1 MPDIHLYLDGDLTA
15 CGLPI
20 EGGYPELSRDLDRVD
35 CSRCL
40 FALLPQ
46 GVPTSYCDGDCPD
59 CNEQPPAY
67 LHGYADGKSKAHFEV
82 RYRAADHDPRDCG
95 CEPCI
100 TVRVVLARLNLWPHG
115 LAATGD
121 ADHPDYP
128 GYKVCR
134 GCGGPDDGHFPECVV
149 RLYEKRREATPEDAR
164 RIDQWVAENAAVITP
179 VAGCPENDD
188 GEHVYGLGANRVL
201 QCVACGQY
209 LGKAA

>member
-1 MPDIHLYLDGDLTA
+1 MPSIHLYDDGDITA

-20 EGGYPELSRDLDRVD
+20 EDGYPELSRDTDRVD
-35 CSRCL
+35 CWRCL

-46 GVPTSYCDGDCPD
+46 GETTSYCDGGCPD
-59 CNEQPPAY
+59 CNDQPPAY
-67 LHGYADGKSKAHFEV
+67 LHGYSDGKSKAHFEV
-82 RYRAADHDPRDCG
+82 RYRTADHDPRVCG

-134 GCGGPDDGHFPECVV
+134 GCGGPDDGHFPDCVV
-149 RLYEKRREATPEDAR
+149 QLHEKRREATPEDAQ
-164 RIDQWVAENAAVITP
+164 RIEQWAAEKAAVIAP
-179 VAGCPENDD
+179 VAGCPQNDD
-188 GEHVYGLGANRVL
+188 GEHIYALGSNGV
-201 QCVACGQY
+201 QCAACGQY